1 MARHS
6 GDDTN
11 EIRACDCTS
20 EIAMDETLDERP
32 QESGEPLGTGW
43 RVAAW
48 MAFALALLIAWK
60 VIPAKPADMVHGA
73 MLAMAFLLM
82 LFVGALGVV
91 FGLFGAAASA
101 SSGDRRFVV
110 ILPAFANAALV
121 LWFVVLI
128 FAP

>member
-1 MARHS
+1 M
-6 GDDTN
+6 DDT
-11 EIRACDCTS
+11 
-20 EIAMDETLDERP
+20 LDGAP
-32 QESGEPLGTGW
+32 QETGEPIGTGW

-48 MAFALALLIAWK
+48 MAFALAVLIAWK
-60 VIPAKPADMVHGA
+60 VNTTKPADMVQGA
-73 MLAMAFLLM
+73 VLAMGALLM

-101 SSGDRRFVV
+101 GVGDKRFVV
-110 ILPAFANAALV
+110 VLPVLANAALV